1 MDKTK
6 HGLPGRSKKKTIRT
20 GEIKRR
26 QLKSRIWKL
35 PIPGDHVFRRKS
47 RGNERGEEHCHLPY
61 PAIGKTVIES

>member
-1 MDKTK
+1 
-6 HGLPGRSKKKTIRT
+6 
-20 GEIKRR
+20 
-26 QLKSRIWKL
+26 LKSRIWKL